1 METFITIVIIVL
13 MLVFSKPLFTIA
25 TGLFGLMIGGALLVI
40 IFIFLKALLFGN

>member
-25 TGLFGLMIGGALLVI
+25 TGLLGLMIGGALLFVI
-40 IFIFLKALLFGN
+40 FFILKALLFGT